1 MSSLLLTALLLSL
14 DSFVV
19 AVALSPLI
27 QSSVWRWRLAA
38 MFGVCDGLA
47 VLVGSALSY
56 SASSLHIN
64 ERAVP
69 FFVGVFGLYCL
80 VAAQWKQFRADPRLV
95 GILPVLMSLDNL
107 AYGAG
112 IGQLT
117 GSVFAQ
123 ALALAA
129 ASMALA
135 ALGLYLGSFVRFATA
150 RASEV
155 AAGIALLAAE
165 LVLLLV

>member
-1 MSSLLLTALLLSL
+1 MSSFLLTAFLLSL

-27 QSSVWRWRLAA
+27 RSPVSRWRLALL
-38 MFGVCDGLA
+38 FGVCDGLA
-47 VLVGSALSY
+47 VLVGSALSHT
-56 SASSLHIN
+56 APSLHTN
-64 ERAVP
+64 ERVVP
-69 FFVGVFGLYCL
+69 FFVVVFGLYCL
-80 VAAQWKQFRADPRLV
+80 VAAQWKRLRTHPRLV
-95 GILPVLMSLDNL
+95 CILPALMSLDNL

-112 IGQLT
+112 IGPVI
-117 GSVFAQ
+117 GSIFAQ

-129 ASMALA
+129 TSLALA
-135 ALGLYLGSFVRFATA
+135 AIGLYIGSFVRFASA

-155 AAGIALLAAE
+155 AAGIGLLAAG